1 MMLRSDGYEDLP
13 DEPGRPRFK
22 RGAFGVLSAF
32 FVVLLIAKT
41 SISAVD
47 YGNGGAV
54 TEDAKVAPGPLAR
67 DAASTASGSIRGFRG
82 DADTDDDHTV
92 QKLENQTVL
101 DDDTSLLSLANLT
114 EIEVVSSNG
123 TAEVVEFAETNDDH
137 TVQKLENQT
146 VLDDDT
152 SLLSLASL
160 TEIEVVSSN
169 GTAEVVE
176 FAADAPRPPADR

>member
-1 MMLRSDGYEDLP
+1 MLRSDGYEDLP

-82 DADTDDDHTV
+82 DADADDDHTV

-101 DDDTSLLSLANLT
+101 LEGQGRKLLRLPRNAKGAQVLHHLAAAAPTS
-114 EIEVVSSNG
+114 IQRP
-123 TAEVVEFAETNDDH
+123 
-137 TVQKLENQT
+137 QKAFVACLE
-146 VLDDDT
+146 
-152 SLLSLASL
+152 AK
-160 TEIEVVSSN
+160 
-169 GTAEVVE
+169 
-176 FAADAPRPPADR
+176 